1 MGKGSKTKMN
11 KNKYPEIPDNARL
24 SDMLLLANVFSKTM
38 SQELKNYDEQ
48 IEKMEFQ
55 AGMKELGMLVKKNML
70 ILKKTYSLISREQV
84 NLLILL
90 LIKY

>member
-1 MGKGSKTKMN
+1 MN

-55 AGMKELGMLVKKNML
+55 AGMKEFFSGMLNMFIEMSDINSELMEKCLTKVKEER
-70 ILKKTYSLISREQV
+70 S
-84 NLLILL
+84 
-90 LIKY
+90 

>member
-1 MGKGSKTKMN
+1 MN

-38 SQELKNYDEQ
+38 SQELKHYDEQ

-55 AGMKELGMLVKKNML
+55 EGMQEFFSGMLNMFIKMSDMNSELMEKCLTKVKEEK
-70 ILKKTYSLISREQV
+70 S
-84 NLLILL
+84 
-90 LIKY
+90 